1 MKDRK
6 KPEKRKA
13 ADTDII
19 IAFRATGGQLF
30 KAAAWLR
37 KNKGIPVS
45 NRDVMRRVRFNRDLR
60 SAIAT
65 EEKELRD
72 TKKIR
77 PVRKIKKSGPTYK
90 TAEAGA
96 EKAEQKIPEIRV
108 FA

>member
-45 NRDVMRRVRFNRDLR
+45 NRDVLRRVRFSRDLR
-60 SAIAT
+60 AT
-65 EEKELRD
+65 ISIEEKELRD

-77 PVRKIKKSGPTYK
+77 PVRKIKKSGLTYK
-90 TAEAGA
+90 IAEAVAAKSGT
-96 EKAEQKIPEIRV
+96 KTP
-108 FA
+108 